1 MENEWSFLTN
11 SAGTIGYPYA
21 KMRNPYSTSHLIL
34 LIFVGPIFTSL
45 SFLISVICVFSF
57 FPWSIQ
63 MEVDIFLIFIQNQ
76 VLVSLILLCAIFTS
90 LLNFYF
96 PDCFAFHFFPASQ
109 RGSLDYFQDLS
120 LGLFFF

>member
-63 MEVDIFLIFIQNQ
+63 MEVDIIFN
-76 VLVSLILLCAIFTS
+76 LYSEPGFSFT
-90 LLNFYF
+90 NITV
-96 PDCFAFHFFPASQ
+96 CNFHFS
-109 RGSLDYFQDLS
+109 
-120 LGLFFF
+120 